1 MIFLNFIKTS
11 DINRGL
17 ENDRSKF
24 IELSE
29 QNYSSQLEAAAEKIY
44 LDRKARPIVLI
55 SGPSGSGKT
64 TSALKIAELLKTR
77 GVNVHTLSMDNYFLP
92 SDMGDLP
99 LDENGNVDLESPQR
113 LDIKLFSDHLSKI
126 FMGESVDVPIFD
138 FSTQLRTGSVPL
150 RRKADEV
157 IIIEGIHALN
167 PKVTGDTDSF
177 TNCLYISVRTRIVAS
192 DGDVLH
198 PRLIRLMRR
207 LSRDRLFRGRKLQE
221 VFEMFDSV
229 SAGEELYIMPHK
241 HRAAFDIDTFMPFE
255 AAIYSE
261 ILHSELLAIENNM
274 ADNKNYRQIVKFL
287 GEIHPVAADILPEAS
302 LIREFVGGSS
312 LQY

>member
-1 MIFLNFIKTS
+1 MNFIKTA

-17 ENDRSKF
+17 ENDRGKF

-64 TSALKIAELLKTR
+64 TSALKIAELLKAR

-138 FSTQLRTGSVPL
+138 FTTQLRTGSVPL

-167 PKVTGDTDSF
+167 PEVTGDTDSF
-177 TNCLYISVRTRIVAS
+177 TNCLYISVRTRIVSS
-192 DGDVLH
+192 DGDILH

-207 LSRDRLFRGRKLQE
+207 LSRDRLFRGRKLRE

-261 ILHSELLAIENNM
+261 ILHSELLAIENDM

>member
-1 MIFLNFIKTS
+1 MNFIKTA

-17 ENDRSKF
+17 ENDREKYIS
-24 IELSE
+24 LSE
-29 QNYSSQLEAAAEKIY
+29 KNYISQLEQAAEKIY
-44 LDRKARPIVLI
+44 LERKTRPIVLI

-64 TSALKIAELLKTR
+64 TSALKIAELLRAR

-99 LDENGNVDLESPQR
+99 LDENGNVDLESPLR
-113 LDIKLFSDHLSKI
+113 LDIPLFSEHLSKI
-126 FMGESVDVPIFD
+126 FMCEPVDVPIFD
-138 FSTQLRTGSVPL
+138 FATQLRTGSVPL
-150 RRKADEV
+150 RRETDGV

-167 PKVTGDTDSF
+167 PEVTGDTDSF
-177 TNCLYISVRTRIVAS
+177 TNCLYISVRTRIVSA

-207 LSRDRLFRGRKLQE
+207 LSRDRLFRGRKLQD

-229 SAGEELYIMPHK
+229 SAGEDMYIMPHK
-241 HRAAFDIDTFMPFE
+241 HRAVLNIDTFMPFE

-261 ILHSELLAIENNM
+261 ILHSELLSIESDM
-274 ADNKNYRQIVKFL
+274 ADNENYRQILKFL
-287 GEIHPVAADILPEAS
+287 GEIHPVSADILPEAS

>member
-1 MIFLNFIKTS
+1 MNYIKTA

-17 ENDRSKF
+17 ENDRDKF
-24 IELSE
+24 IGLSE
-29 QNYSSQLEAAAEKIY
+29 NNYSSQLEQAAEKIF
-44 LDRKARPIVLI
+44 LDRKTRPIVLI

-64 TSALKIAELLKTR
+64 TSALKIAELLKAR
-77 GVNVHTLSMDNYFLP
+77 GINVHTLSMDNYFLP
-92 SDMGDLP
+92 SDLGELP
-99 LDENGNVDLESPQR
+99 RDENGNVDLESPQR
-113 LDIKLFSDHLSKI
+113 LDIKLFSEHLEKI
-126 FMGESVDVPIFD
+126 FMCEPVDVPIFD
-138 FSTQLRTGSVPL
+138 FTTQLRTGSVPL
-150 RRKADEV
+150 RRKADEI

-167 PKVTGDTDSF
+167 PEVTGDTDSF

-192 DGDVLH
+192 DNDILH

-207 LSRDRLFRGRKLQE
+207 LSRDRLFRGRRLQD
-221 VFEMFDSV
+221 VFEMFNSV

-261 ILHSELLAIENNM
+261 ILHSELLAIEADM
-274 ADNKNYRQIVKFL
+274 ADNANYRQIVKFL
-287 GEIHPVAADILPEAS
+287 GEIHPVAADVLPEAS

-312 LQY
+312 LPY

>member
-1 MIFLNFIKTS
+1 MNFIKTA

-17 ENDRSKF
+17 ETDREKF
-24 IELSE
+24 IMMSE
-29 QNYSSQLEAAAEKIY
+29 KNYSSQLEQAAEKIY
-44 LDRKARPIVLI
+44 LDRKTRPIVLI

-64 TSALKIAELLKTR
+64 TSALKIAELLKAR

-92 SDMGDLP
+92 SDMGELP

-113 LDIKLFSDHLSKI
+113 LDIQLFSEHLEKI

-138 FSTQLRTGSVPL
+138 FTTQLRTGSVPL
-150 RRKADEV
+150 RRKAEEV

-167 PKVTGDTDSF
+167 PEVTGDTDSF
-177 TNCLYISVRTRIVAS
+177 TNCLYISVRTRIVSS

-221 VFEMFDSV
+221 VFEMFGSV

-261 ILHSELLAIENNM
+261 ILHSELPAIEADM

-287 GEIHPVAADILPEAS
+287 GEIHPVSADILPEAS

>member
-1 MIFLNFIKTS
+1 MNYINTA

-17 ENDRSKF
+17 ENDREKF

-29 QNYSSQLEAAAEKIY
+29 KNYSSQLEQAAEKIY
-44 LDRKARPIVLI
+44 LDRKTRPIVLI

-64 TSALKIAELLKTR
+64 TSALKIAQLLKER

-92 SDMGDLP
+92 SDMGELP
-99 LDENGNVDLESPQR
+99 RDENGNVDLESPQR
-113 LDIKLFSDHLSKI
+113 LDIALFSDHLAKI
-126 FMGESVDVPIFD
+126 FMCEPVDVPIFD
-138 FSTQLRTGSVPL
+138 FTTQLRTGSVPL
-150 RRKADEV
+150 RRKSDEI

-167 PKVTGDTDSF
+167 PEVTGDTDSF
-177 TNCLYISVRTRIVAS
+177 TSCLYISVRTRIVSS
-192 DGDVLH
+192 DRDVLH

-207 LSRDRLFRGRKLQE
+207 LSRDRLFRGRRLQD

-241 HRAAFDIDTFMPFE
+241 HRAVLNIDTFMPFE

-261 ILHSELLAIENNM
+261 ILHSELLNIEQDM

-287 GEIHPVAADILPEAS
+287 SEIHPVGADVLPEAS

>member
-1 MIFLNFIKTS
+1 MNYIKTA

-17 ENDRSKF
+17 ENDRDNF
-24 IELSE
+24 IALSE
-29 QNYSSQLEAAAEKIY
+29 NNYSSQLEQAAEKIF
-44 LDRKARPIVLI
+44 LDRKTRPIVLI

-64 TSALKIAELLKTR
+64 TSALKIAELLKAR
-77 GVNVHTLSMDNYFLP
+77 GINVHTLSMDNYFLP
-92 SDMGDLP
+92 SDMGELP
-99 LDENGNVDLESPQR
+99 RDENGNVDLESPQR
-113 LDIKLFSDHLSKI
+113 LDIKLFSEHLEKI
-126 FMGESVDVPIFD
+126 FMCEPVDVPIFD
-138 FSTQLRTGSVPL
+138 FTTQLRTGSVPL
-150 RRKADEV
+150 RRKADEI

-167 PKVTGDTDSF
+167 PEVTGDTDSF

-192 DGDVLH
+192 DGDILH

-207 LSRDRLFRGRKLQE
+207 LSRDRLFRGRRLQD
-221 VFEMFDSV
+221 VFEMFNSV

-261 ILHSELLAIENNM
+261 ILHSELLAVEADM
-274 ADNKNYRQIVKFL
+274 ADNANYRQIVKFL
-287 GEIHPVAADILPEAS
+287 GEIHPVAADVLPEAS

-312 LQY
+312 LPY

>member
-1 MIFLNFIKTS
+1 
-11 DINRGL
+11 
-17 ENDRSKF
+17 
-24 IELSE
+24 
-29 QNYSSQLEAAAEKIY
+29 
-44 LDRKARPIVLI
+44 
-55 SGPSGSGKT
+55 
-64 TSALKIAELLKTR
+64 
-77 GVNVHTLSMDNYFLP
+77 
-92 SDMGDLP
+92 MGDLP

-167 PKVTGDTDSF
+167 PEVTGDTDSF

-261 ILHSELLAIENNM
+261 ILHSELLAIENDM

>member
-1 MIFLNFIKTS
+1 MNYIKTA

-17 ENDRSKF
+17 ETDKEKF
-24 IELSE
+24 IEQSE
-29 QNYSSQLEAAAEKIY
+29 KNYSSQLEQAAEKIF
-44 LDRKARPIVLI
+44 LDRKTRPIVLI

-64 TSALKIAELLKTR
+64 TSALKIAELLKAR
-77 GVNVHTLSMDNYFLP
+77 GVNVHTVSMDNYFLP
-92 SDMGDLP
+92 SDMGELP

-113 LDIKLFSDHLSKI
+113 LDIKLFSEHLEKI

-138 FSTQLRTGSVPL
+138 FTTQLRTGSVPL
-150 RRKADEV
+150 RRKSDEI

-167 PKVTGDTDSF
+167 PEVTGDTDSF
-177 TNCLYISVRTRIVAS
+177 TNCLYISVRTRIVSS

-207 LSRDRLFRGRKLQE
+207 LSRDRLFRGRRLQD
-221 VFEMFDSV
+221 VFEMFGSV

-261 ILHSELLAIENNM
+261 ILHSELLAIEDDM

-287 GEIHPVAADILPEAS
+287 GELHPVSADVLPEAS

>member
-1 MIFLNFIKTS
+1 MNFIKTA

-17 ENDRSKF
+17 ETDREKF
-24 IELSE
+24 ILMSE
-29 QNYSSQLEAAAEKIY
+29 QNYSSQLEQAAEKIY
-44 LDRKARPIVLI
+44 LDRKTRPIVLI

-64 TSALKIAELLKTR
+64 TSALKISELLKAR

-92 SDMGDLP
+92 SDMGELP

-113 LDIKLFSDHLSKI
+113 LDIKLFSEHLERI
-126 FMGESVDVPIFD
+126 FMGEAVDVPIFD
-138 FSTQLRTGSVPL
+138 FTTQLRTGSVPL

-167 PKVTGDTDSF
+167 PEVTGDTDSF
-177 TNCLYISVRTRIVAS
+177 TNCLYISVRTRIVSS

-207 LSRDRLFRGRKLQE
+207 LSRDRLFRGRRLQD

-261 ILHSELLAIENNM
+261 ILHSELLAIEDDM
-274 ADNKNYRQIVKFL
+274 TDNYNYRQIVKFL
-287 GEIHPVAADILPEAS
+287 GEIHPVAADVLPEAS